1 MFITKKPAH
10 STGSGGLSV
19 RAFCLF
25 GEKSRNDA
33 FLSAICGWGALAAEQ
48 TVARAMSGGSH
59 VGYHPDALFTI

>member
-25 GEKSRNDA
+25 GEKSDQLECTDPARSD
-33 FLSAICGWGALAAEQ
+33 FWELAGKCLRL
-48 TVARAMSGGSH
+48 ARVRG
-59 VGYHPDALFTI
+59 